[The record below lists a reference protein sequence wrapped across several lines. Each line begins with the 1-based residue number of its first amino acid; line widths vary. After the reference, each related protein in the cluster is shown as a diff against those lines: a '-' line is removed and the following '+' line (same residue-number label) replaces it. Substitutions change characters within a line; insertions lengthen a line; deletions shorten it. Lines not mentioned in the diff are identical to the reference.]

1 MTKPKQIFRLAWIV
15 PCPVEIFLFFVCA
28 ETFFQFLQNFDLIC
42 FKNTKLFLWFV
53 FSVLSFESIVI
64 SFILPTSFVFLRFRR
79 LVVRRC
85 QITTLQ
91 KTTCECTT
99 VRPRQTL
106 KWFYFNNKTRML
118 PYKTTTHMKV
128 IACKKSHHYICLIFS
143 GIKLFINLEI

>member
-1 MTKPKQIFRLAWIV
+1 
-15 PCPVEIFLFFVCA
+15 
-28 ETFFQFLQNFDLIC
+28 
-42 FKNTKLFLWFV
+42 
-53 FSVLSFESIVI
+53 LSFESIVI

-99 VRPRQTL
+99 VRSRQTNKVPF

-118 PYKTTTHMKV
+118 PYKTTTQMKV
-128 IACKKSHHYICLIFS
+128 IACKKWHHYICLIFS
-143 GIKLFINLEI
+143 WIKLFKNLKMWNSFIYHV